1 MLSYQTAGWLL
12 VGKWDVLGA
21 YELYMRAD
29 NDECWLQNT
38 VQVISS
44 ALFINIFT
52 AIGAVFDQCD
62 QEATV
67 WGEEEEGEKA
77 AVKDT
82 HHM

>member
-38 VQVISS
+38 VQVIPS

-52 AIGAVFDQCD
+52 AIGAVSDQCD
-62 QEATV
+62 
-67 WGEEEEGEKA
+67 
-77 AVKDT
+77 
-82 HHM
+82 